1 MPSTKK
7 RITVY
12 LTDEQYARID
22 RTATATGESR
32 AATVVDIIDA
42 AGPMLDRV
50 AELAEAIAAAPEE
63 VRATF
68 AGAAAQLETQYG
80 GILDDSATF
89 FDSLDAAVR
98 GGEADDGPRLVTRGP
113 ES

>member
-1 MPSTKK
+1 MPSKKK

-12 LTDEQYARID
+12 LTDEQYASIE

-32 AATVVDIIDA
+32 AATVVGLIDA
-42 AGPMLDRV
+42 ALPMLERV
-50 AELAEAIAAAPEE
+50 AQLAEAIRAAPED

-68 AGAAAQLETQYG
+68 AGAAAQLEDQYG
-80 GILDDSATF
+80 GILDDSTRF
-89 FDSLDAAVR
+89 FDSLDSVIR
-98 GGEADDGPRLVTRGP
+98 GGDEHDGPRLVTRGP